1 MGGQRTVHE
10 ICAGG
15 EGQAC
20 RLERAGFEHEMVDSA
35 ELTRRMAEPEERYE
49 HYNEQ
54 LRVAF
59 QAIRE
64 LMAPRDQPTKRIG
77 FKP

>member
-1 MGGQRTVHE
+1 VGGQRTVLE

-20 RLERAGFEHEMVDSA
+20 GLERAGFEHEMVGGA
-35 ELTRRMAEPEERYE
+35 ELTRRMAELEERYE
-49 HYNEQ
+49 HYDEQ
-54 LRVAF
+54 LRVVF